1 VGSVAILSD
10 GVEESQFAVADCRKY
25 EEGFIAEGTE
35 YTEFAEKWEK
45 GNAGAA
51 HNVKMS
57 AEENCT
63 PPEVLQR
70 VLWIRTEN

>member
-1 VGSVAILSD
+1 MGSVAILSD

-51 HNVKMS
+51 AGGPDRAEVATGAKAKM
-57 AEENCT
+57 AG
-63 PPEVLQR
+63 
-70 VLWIRTEN
+70 